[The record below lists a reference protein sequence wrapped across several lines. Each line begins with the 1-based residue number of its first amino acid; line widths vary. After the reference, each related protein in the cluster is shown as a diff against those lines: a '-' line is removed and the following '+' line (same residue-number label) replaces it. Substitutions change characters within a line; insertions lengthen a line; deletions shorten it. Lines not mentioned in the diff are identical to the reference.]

1 MAQLANVKNVSR
13 TVSNLFPR
21 INRTHFIESS
31 LEHTWSDVYLPINNV
46 DTDHFC
52 EFRIPRSQGNL
63 IDLSSLNLQF
73 HFTTKKKVKNLGA
86 WSPSQKTGSGDHYEI
101 SNAIAFSVFKSLS
114 IELNGVQVTNESN
127 YALLSYIRLITQ
139 FPKDEIEKLG
149 KLLHLEFYDKIQSSF
164 PDDTYFQGLNMNEPV
179 YKRLSNLRNHGIHIF
194 APLITD
200 ICQLNMYMLDN
211 VEIVIK
217 LLINDVSTIINT
229 SQQEINLSNSKAK
242 KYFCNLSN
250 MCLHVKKIK
259 PTENSYNAFIK
270 TLTPS
275 NNITPLLNYIFTSK
289 LSRQLHLPN
298 GQNDITLEMPFGS
311 TIPEKIWILFQK
323 YDNFNTKSF
332 KENLLFLE
340 HLNLVQIHISING
353 STIYNIY
360 SDFVNKNVAQLYN
373 TTLNCLPI
381 KNHLLTYDHFING
394 KTLLGFQ
401 LVNYD
406 ESADIRSPLTGVL
419 KINLRFKE
427 KLPDP
432 AIVFII
438 GECLSAL
445 SVNIN
450 RDIILNKS

>member
-1 MAQLANVKNVSR
+1 MTENIKNIGK
-13 TVSNLFPR
+13 TITNFFPR
-21 INRTHFIESS
+21 INQTHLIESS
-31 LEHTWSDVYLPINNV
+31 IDHTYFDVYTPVNNYEN
-46 DTDHFC
+46 DKFI
-52 EFRIPRSQGNL
+52 EFRLPKIPYIFTDMSS
-63 IDLSSLNLQF
+63 IYLSFDANIR
-73 HFTTKKKVKNLGA
+73 KKVKEDAN
-86 WSPSQKTGSGDHYEI
+86 WSGFKPTENGDHYDVT
-101 SNAIAFSVFKSLS
+101 NAFAYTLFSQLS
-114 IELNGVQVTNESN
+114 IQMNGIQVCNEAN

-149 KLLHLEFYDKIQSSF
+149 KLLHLEFYDEIQSSF
-164 PDDTYFQGLNMNEPV
+164 VNDEYFQGLDIKSPV
-179 YKRLSNLRNHGIHIF
+179 YNRLSNLRKHGVHIY

-211 VEIVIK
+211 VEIIIK
-217 LLINDVSTIINT
+217 LLINEDSTIINT
-229 SQQEINLSNSKAK
+229 SQQQINLASNKPK
-242 KYFCNLSN
+242 KYSCNLSN

-259 PTENSYNAFIK
+259 PSENSYNAFIK

-275 NNITPLLNYIFTSK
+275 NNITPFLNYIFTSK
-289 LSRQLHLPN
+289 LSRQIHLPN

-340 HLNLVQIHISING
+340 NLNLMQIHISING

-360 SDFVNKNVAQLYN
+360 SNFPNKNVGELYN
-373 TTLNCLPI
+373 NTLNCLPV
-381 KNHLLTYDHFING
+381 KNHLLTFEHFIHG

-406 ESADIRSPLTGVL
+406 DSADIRSPLTGVL
-419 KINLRFKE
+419 KINLRFKD
-427 KLPDP
+427 KLADP

>member
-1 MAQLANVKNVSR
+1 MAENIKNVGK
-13 TVSNLFPR
+13 TITNFFPR
-21 INRTHFIESS
+21 INQTYLIESS
-31 LEHTWSDVYLPINNV
+31 IDHVYFDVYTPVNNYENDKFV
-46 DTDHFC
+46 
-52 EFRIPRSQGNL
+52 EFRLPKIPYIFTDMSG
-63 IDLSSLNLQF
+63 IYLSF
-73 HFTTKKKVKNLGA
+73 DADIKKRVKEDAN
-86 WSPSQKTGSGDHYEI
+86 WSPPKSTENGDHYDV
-101 SNAIAFSVFKSLS
+101 SNAFAYTLFSQLS
-114 IELNGVQVTNESN
+114 IQMNGIQVCNESN

-164 PDDTYFQGLNMNEPV
+164 PDDTYFQGLNMNGPI
-179 YKRLSNLRNHGIHIF
+179 YKRLSNLRKHGIHIF

-427 KLPDP
+427 KLADP